1 MSSLRNWLKFLISVN
16 KERVWPGICVSSGS
30 GDIFVGLIGCP
41 ILACPRISGKEYSF
55 LGFRLCRSDSFF
67 FASANVSSTFQIMD
81 LCQLTPIGGFVSFQN
96 SLNTSLYVLLVNNH
110 N

>member
-1 MSSLRNWLKFLISVN
+1 M
-16 KERVWPGICVSSGS
+16 CVSFGS
-30 GDIFVGLIGCP
+30 GDIFVCLICCP
-41 ILACPRISGKEYSF
+41 ILACPRIPGEECSF
-55 LGFRLCRSDSFF
+55 LGFRLCRSDSLL
-67 FASANVSSTFQIMD
+67 FASANVSSAFQIID